1 MDLEDAGIA
10 AEAILPEIAAC
21 GMLPTGHPHHSTTA
35 GNAPNLSIKTS

>member
-10 AEAILPEIAAC
+10 AEAIFPEIAAF
-21 GMLPTGHPHHSTTA
+21 GMLPTGHPHYSTTT